1 LALATLTQRHIS
13 EVNTV
18 PMKVDLLIKM
28 ELLRNGVT
36 AKKSL
41 PKKGLMSVGRQ
52 CQSSHQQSLYSVV
65 GQLDCIGQNK

>member
-1 LALATLTQRHIS
+1 
-13 EVNTV
+13 
-18 PMKVDLLIKM
+18 MKVDLLIKM